1 VTDTLKP
8 LKGQAIINYKFI
20 IQMTISRNLTIALL
34 FAGSALAKK
43 QLLSQMK
50 NSLQHDECGYT
61 DLGPNEFGEN
71 CWTNQLLVYC
81 NNTTPDGGSY
91 GYAESLVV
99 HFKGGWEYNSTGE
112 YFAVETDFN
121 Y

>member
-1 VTDTLKP
+1 
-8 LKGQAIINYKFI
+8 
-20 IQMTISRNLTIALL
+20 MTISRALTIALL

-50 NSLQHDECGYT
+50 TQIQQVDCEYT
-61 DLGPNEFGEN
+61 PLGQNKNGED

-81 NNTTPDGGSY
+81 NNTTPDGGAY

-99 HFKGGWEYNSTGE
+99 HFKGGWETNSTGQ
-112 YFAVETDFN
+112 YFAIETD
-121 Y
+121 YVY